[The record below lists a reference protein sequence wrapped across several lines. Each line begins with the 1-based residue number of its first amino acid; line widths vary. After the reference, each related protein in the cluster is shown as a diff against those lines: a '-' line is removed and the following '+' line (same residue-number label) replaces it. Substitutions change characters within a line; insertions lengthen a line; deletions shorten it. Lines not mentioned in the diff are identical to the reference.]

1 MSASVKNIVTNFK
14 NIGTSLMN
22 ANNNYDETTQF
33 KSISQGAEFNKYIQS
48 IKNDTPYIMEG
59 FAGKNKKSDLIEK
72 SKSVLLATQISD
84 AQQQKLDRLTSEY
97 LSKQTRYNNLVNT
110 KTNDSNTVKEMT
122 RLEKKLDVLAQ
133 RINTLNNALNKNITN
148 VNDKISTNSIS
159 RIKYTNAINR
169 NNEDEADMEII
180 SKNIQNMLNDSDI
193 RTLQKNYSYI
203 LFSILAAGSI
213 LLAMNIMKND

>member
-14 NIGTSLMN
+14 NIGTSLIN
-22 ANNNYDETTQF
+22 ANNYDETTQF

-59 FAGKNKKSDLIEK
+59 FAGKNKKSALIEK
-72 SKSVLLATQISD
+72 SKSVLSATQISD
-84 AQQQKLDRLTSEY
+84 AQQQKIDRLTSEY
-97 LSKQTRYNNLVNT
+97 LSKQTRYNNLLNT
-110 KTNDSNTVKEMT
+110 NTNNSNRLKEMAK
-122 RLEKKLDVLAQ
+122 LAKKLNVLSKQ
-133 RINTLNNALNKNITN
+133 IKGLNDALNKNITK

-159 RIKYTNAINR
+159 RIKYSNAITK
-169 NNEDEADMEII
+169 NNNDEANMDITA
-180 SKNIQNMLNDSDI
+180 KNIQNMLNDSDI

-213 LLAMNIMKND
+213 LVAMNIMKND